1 MNEFNRELKIKTV
14 RLAHLLSEYLR
25 SQGIDMWLEYGAALG
40 AVREG
45 GIIDGDLDI
54 DFGIRWK
61 DWGRFRQLILQA
73 QRSRE
78 VGGPLYEIASLIPF
92 AFDFRTFS
100 AFDHQ
105 PFPLGGEVCKIKVR
119 NPSLELRVDKREYTD
134 SLYLDIYGFEEYNG
148 VKSSAIN
155 YGSVCRSKSYYQ
167 KNLKKIKFEGLDFY
181 ISKYAEKYLDYIYQ
195 DAGGVGVTWRDP
207 VKREEV
213 ADWECGLYSCNN
225 EDSISGFIE
234 GTFDLFHIGHV
245 KIFQKMREVFD
256 TTIAAITT
264 DEVMK
269 TYKSAPIIPFEDRVE
284 MIKSCKYIDK
294 VIAAPPHSVA
304 TIEWMEKNN
313 IDYVIQGVPREGY
326 PQEFFEKWYSDPL
339 KEHRFITFPETPECH
354 TAHLKEKISK

>member
-1 MNEFNRELKIKTV
+1 MNLINRELKIKTV

-54 DFGIRWK
+54 DFGVRWK
-61 DWGRFRQLILQA
+61 DWGRFREMILQA

-100 AFDHQ
+100 AFDHK

-119 NPSLELRVDKREYTD
+119 NPTLELRVDNRKYTD
-134 SLYLDIYGFEEYNG
+134 SLYIDIYAFEDYGG

-155 YGSVCRSKSYYQ
+155 YGSSYLSKSYYQ

-195 DAGGVGVTWRDP
+195 DAGGAGVTWRDP
-207 VKREEV
+207 VKREDV

-234 GTFDLFHIGHV
+234 GVFDLFHIGHV
-245 KIFQKMREVFD
+245 RIFQKMREVFD
-256 TTIAAITT
+256 TTIAAITS
-264 DEVMK
+264 DEVVR
-269 TYKSAPIIPFEDRVE
+269 TYKEAPIIPFEDRVE

-294 VIAAPPHSVA
+294 VILAPPRSIA
-304 TIEWMEKNN
+304 TIEWMEKND
-313 IDYVIQGVPREGY
+313 IDYVSHGDTT
-326 PQEFFEKWYSDPL
+326 QEFIEKWYSEPL
-339 KEHRFITFPETPECH
+339 KEHRLITFPETPECH
-354 TAHLKEKISK
+354 TADLKEKIS